1 MSAAYI
7 KLPIEEVKSADSKE
21 KLPFEEV
28 KTADSKEK
36 LPIGIYKTLCQRNNY
51 NAPTIEYLYQLYDLV
66 DVNQI
71 FSSAYIAKALDCS
84 ERTGRNIM
92 AKLRQ
97 IDAVVPVSGKGKGMY
112 RLKYKDEK
120 M

>member
-1 MSAAYI
+1 M
-7 KLPIEEVKSADSKE
+7 
-21 KLPFEEV
+21 PFEEV